1 LTYNNIERIIISVRQ
16 IKKIWE
22 VTQMKKLAMSTA
34 ALASLTMM
42 VGFASAAPAV
52 GQAAPTAHTNIH
64 IKNNS
69 TPTYQSG
76 VTPSQ
81 MKTAYGVNLLSNNG
95 AGQTIA
101 IVDAYGSPTIQNDLN
116 AFDAQFGLPNTT
128 VTVANPGGTPATD
141 GGWALETALDVE
153 WAHSIAPSANILL
166 VQAKTSSITDL
177 VTAIDYA
184 TSHGAVVVSNS
195 WGGSEWSGETAY
207 ETHFQKS
214 GIVTIASAG
223 DTGGQREWPAVS
235 PSVLSVG
242 GTTLSY
248 GTGGSYSSESAWA
261 SSGGGKSVYF
271 GRPSYQSGVSTVV
284 GTSRG
289 VPDVAM
295 DADPNSGAAVYSS
308 TPDSGQTGWFQ
319 VGGTSL
325 SAPMWA
331 GLVALADQ
339 NRSSKLSNTTAITDL
354 YNMSSSNFHDI
365 TTGSNG
371 NPAKV
376 GYDLV
381 TGLGSPKANVLIP
394 AWTSA
399 P

>member
-1 LTYNNIERIIISVRQ
+1 
-16 IKKIWE
+16 
-22 VTQMKKLAMSTA
+22 MKKLAISTA

-52 GQAAPTAHTNIH
+52 GQAASVAHTNLH
-64 IKNNS
+64 IKSNS
-69 TPTYQSG
+69 SSTYTTG
-76 VTPSQ
+76 VTPAQ
-81 MKTAYGVNLLSNNG
+81 MRTAYGINLLSQTG

-116 AFDAQFGLPNTT
+116 VFDAQFGLPATT
-128 VTVANPGGTPATD
+128 VTVANPGGTPTVN

-153 WAHSIAPSANILL
+153 WAHAIAPQANILL
-166 VQAKTSSITDL
+166 VQAKTASTTDL
-177 VTAIDYA
+177 LAAEDYA

-195 WGGSEWSGETAY
+195 WGGGETSTEASLDS
-207 ETHFQKS
+207 HFQAN
-214 GIVTIASAG
+214 GVVYVASSG

-235 PSVLSVG
+235 PYVLSVG
-242 GTTLSY
+242 GTTLNY

-261 SSGGGKSVYF
+261 SAGGGKSVYEPT
-271 GRPSYQSGVSTVV
+271 PSYQSALTSVV

-289 VPDVAM
+289 VPDIAM

-308 TPDSGQTGWFQ
+308 TKDQGQAGWFQ

-339 NRSSKLSNTTAITDL
+339 SRTNKLTNFTAISDL
-354 YNMSSSNFHDI
+354 YGMSSSNFHDI

-371 NPAKV
+371 NPALT

-381 TGLGSPKANVLIP
+381 TGLGSPKADVLIP
-394 AWTSA
+394 SWIAA